1 MGDAAKV
8 IDWNGTDAPVGL
20 GELLEG
26 LPPGR
31 YRLAVVPEEG
41 SGVLTPEGEA
51 EIEAARQSLREGRG
65 LSLEEVD
72 ARMRARIAAASV
84 R

>member
-8 IDWNGTDAPVGL
+8 IDWNGTDVPSDV
-20 GELLEG
+20 GELLVG

-31 YRLAVVPEEG
+31 YRLAVVLEEG
-41 SGVLTPEGEA
+41 PLTLTSTGEA
-51 EIEAARQSLREGRG
+51 EIEAARHELRGGRG
-65 LSLEEVD
+65 LSLEDVD
-72 ARMRARIAAASV
+72 ARMHARIVAASS